1 MQFLHCAAHLPII
14 ANYGESATWQAS
26 PICRLKRKLSLTLK
40 GTVQLQSNNFYIVLR
55 TLLYQVPVTPLPGK
69 VSPNCL
75 CYVSLPKRIH
85 LSKKPLT
92 ALMFTVFI
100 YPPTQEFYPHRWLN
114 NFIKML
120 SWICKIFFSI
130 SHRSIYVQA
139 FHIASIYINS
149 LENDS
154 ATQIYKRNIIANSCT
169 QLYVCLYHMILVMSF
184 LYFQWN
190 IRAHAR

>member
-1 MQFLHCAAHLPII
+1 MQFLHCAALLPLI
-14 ANYGESATWQAS
+14 ANYREPATRQAS

-55 TLLYQVPVTPLPGK
+55 TSFTCKICQVPVAPLPGK
-69 VSPNCL
+69 VSPNCH

-85 LSKKPLT
+85 LSKKALT

-114 NFIKML
+114 NCIKML

-149 LENDS
+149 SENDS
-154 ATQIYKRNIIANSCT
+154 ATQIYKRNII
-169 QLYVCLYHMILVMSF
+169 
-184 LYFQWN
+184 
-190 IRAHAR
+190 RAHAR